1 VQRIREGL
9 DFVQFSTRIVW
20 AAAPRRGTAS
30 FFKNLSIQQAGV
42 SSCFF
47 SKFKF
52 KFKLL
57 RKQQTT

>member
-20 AAAPRRGTAS
+20 ASAPRRETAL

-47 SKFKF
+47 SSCREG
-52 KFKLL
+52 KL
-57 RKQQTT
+57 T